1 MIAFDETPVSCE
13 KQSPEGTLSV
23 ALVYCFCIGLYY
35 AARQVLAMLNRRF
48 ESRSIAERLSVCYVP
63 ITHRYSV
70 APAATA
76 AQFVTDA
83 SSLQAPQ
90 HTMTQ
95 QSQLSTSS
103 TAFLPF
109 IPILGPRPSTPGSA
123 SVVFNASYSGGAPL
137 SFFSP
142 TGTHVSSDSSHSRN
156 TLPVSSLFAQPAFN
170 VTITPTSTAVTSSA
184 SSAVS
189 SRIAPPSMVA
199 AAVTTL
205 ASSSTSVSL
214 TSATPVVPSTT
225 QSTVLT
231 VTSVTA
237 DPSAQASST
246 SVVTT
251 VSSSTRAASRRRKAE
266 PHSRRIQSKC
276 SAREEPTAVALI
288 VLDSSSETCA
298 TVPTTENTAAASTTV
313 SSIPN
318 LLTAAENELMRVR
331 AARVAKFAYV
341 HSRSPTLPSNS
352 LRISDSAGAA
362 ENPAASSSESEGPTR
377 VPTPHLPSTTL
388 PLPESASTPALPPS
402 SSSSR
407 PRIPDSSSIP
417 ESSAFATTGNA
428 PIKLKTKAGVPL
440 EAPASPISF
449 RS

>member
-103 TAFLPF
+103 TALRPF
-109 IPILGPRPSTPGSA
+109 ISIASPRPSTPGSA
-123 SVVFNASYSGGAPL
+123 PVVFGAPFSCIAPL
-137 SFFSP
+137 SFVSP
-142 TGTHVSSDSSHSRN
+142 TRAQVSSDSSHSRT
-156 TLPVSSLFAQPAFN
+156 TLPVSSLFAQPTFN
-170 VTITPTSTAVTSSA
+170 VTITLTSTAVTSSV
-184 SSAVS
+184 STAVS
-189 SRIAPPSMVA
+189 STIAPSSMAAVA
-199 AAVTTL
+199 VVTTL

-214 TSATPVVPSTT
+214 IFAAPVVPSNT

-231 VTSVTA
+231 LTPVTA
-237 DPSAQASST
+237 DTNTQASST
-246 SVVTT
+246 SVVTR
-251 VSSSTRAASRRRKAE
+251 VSLSNRAASRRRKAE
-266 PHSRRIQSKC
+266 PHSRKIQPKRA
-276 SAREEPTAVALI
+276 ARDESTAVATIL
-288 VLDSSSETCA
+288 LDSFGETHA
-298 TVPTTENTAAASTTV
+298 KVPTTVNTAAASSTV

-331 AARVAKFAYV
+331 AARVAKFVYAG
-341 HSRSPTLPSNS
+341 SR
-352 LRISDSAGAA
+352 
-362 ENPAASSSESEGPTR
+362 
-377 VPTPHLPSTTL
+377 
-388 PLPESASTPALPPS
+388 
-402 SSSSR
+402 
-407 PRIPDSSSIP
+407 
-417 ESSAFATTGNA
+417 F
-428 PIKLKTKAGVPL
+428 
-440 EAPASPISF
+440 
-449 RS
+449 